1 MSNINKI
8 YRHADSTDSVMHPS
22 AFLRHADSKTL
33 RASSLPCAPLL
44 SSVMQTR
51 KRFALPRWTQ
61 SVLYLSKTP
70 WHFASKLAVT
80 MAFTQ
85 LHD

>member
-1 MSNINKI
+1 MSNAISNGSVMQSC
-8 YRHADSTDSVMHPS
+8 RLDRLCHADSTDSVM
-22 AFLRHADSKTL
+22 
-33 RASSLPCAPLL
+33 
-44 SSVMQTR
+44 QTR
-51 KRFALPRWTQ
+51 KCFAFPRWTQ

-70 WHFASKLAVT
+70 WHFASKLAVS